1 MADSKAIMA
10 RLVRVERD
18 SAEFKKMLSQIANI
32 LTDQNDRID
41 QVGERVDRL
50 GERVDRLGEQ
60 LGERMDRL
68 GEQLGGRLD
77 RLIAVTMQE
86 RTYSFERLADIE
98 RRLSRLEE
106 RSGI

>member
-1 MADSKAIMA
+1 MA

-32 LTDQNDRID
+32 LTDQSERI
-41 QVGERVDRL
+41 DRL
-50 GERVDRLGEQ
+50 GD
-60 LGERMDRL
+60 RMDRV

-77 RLIAVTMQE
+77 RLIAVTVQE

-98 RRLSRLEE
+98 RRLLRLEE

>member
-50 GERVDRLGEQ
+50 GARVDRLGEQ
-60 LGERMDRL
+60 LGERLDRL
-68 GEQLGGRLD
+68 GEQLRRRLERVIPVTLPGRTF
-77 RLIAVTMQE
+77 A
-86 RTYSFERLADIE
+86 FEGIADIDQ
-98 RRLSRLEE
+98 RVSSLA
-106 RSGI
+106 